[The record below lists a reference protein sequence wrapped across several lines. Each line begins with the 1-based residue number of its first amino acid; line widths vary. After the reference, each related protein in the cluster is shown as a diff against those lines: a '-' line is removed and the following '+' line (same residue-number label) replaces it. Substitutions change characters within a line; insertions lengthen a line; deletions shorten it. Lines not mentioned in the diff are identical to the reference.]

1 MDSLTQ
7 IALGV
12 AVADKV
18 AGKKLGNKAFLYGAI
33 LGTIPDL
40 DVVAGKFMD
49 PIDSIDIHRGF
60 SHSIVFFLL
69 ISPLI
74 AWLLTKWERKNSLS
88 FSTAWHMA
96 FWCLFTHVCLDA
108 FTSWGTQIFWPLDYR
123 VDFKTI
129 FVVDP
134 MYTLPLIFCI
144 IMAGRFKKDDIK
156 RLQWTHRGLFI
167 STAYLAL
174 TVVTKFYMLN
184 KFESAMQQQNIS
196 YQNLMVKPS
205 PMNII
210 LWNANVQTENGYYL
224 GDYSLLDKS
233 PVSFRFI
240 EKNEHLLT
248 SIADAP
254 KVRQLQRISEG
265 WYTVDTTASGWLIN
279 DLRFGLLHP
288 YSNTKENS
296 FVFSYHLWEENGKIL
311 ADELQ
316 NKDRESG
323 KVLLQQLAERIKGR

>member
-12 AVADKV
+12 AVADKI
-18 AGKKLGNKAFLYGAI
+18 AGRKLGNKAFLYGAV

-40 DVVAGKFMD
+40 DVLAGKFMD

-69 ISPLI
+69 ISPLL
-74 AWLLTKWERKNSLS
+74 AWLISKWERKNHLS

-96 FWCLFTHVCLDA
+96 FWCLLTHVLLDA

-134 MYTLPLIFCI
+134 LYTLPLIFCI

-156 RLQWTHRGLFI
+156 RWRWTNLGLLI
-167 STAYLAL
+167 STSYLAL
-174 TVVTKFYMLN
+174 TVVTKFYMLE
-184 KFESAMQQQNIS
+184 KFESALLQQNIS
-196 YQNLMVKPS
+196 YRNLMVKPS

-224 GDYSLLDKS
+224 GDYSLLDS
-233 PVSFRFI
+233 SSVSFRFI
-240 EKNEHLLT
+240 PKNEHLLT
-248 SIADAP
+248 SIANAP

-265 WYTVDTTASGWLIN
+265 WYTVDTTANGWLIN

-288 YSNTKENS
+288 YSNAQENS
-296 FVFSYHLWEENGKIL
+296 FVFSYQLWEENGTIR